1 MKSHKH
7 LSQNKYIVNE
17 KSDKGYSIVIVDR
30 GKYIKKMEK
39 ILSNKANFRK
49 RL

>member
-7 LSQNKYIVNE
+7 LSQNKYIVIE

-30 GKYIKKMEK
+30 DKYIKKMEK
-39 ILSNKANFRK
+39 FLSNKANFRK
-49 RL
+49 QL